1 MALGQHKRAVG
12 AFSNYRDTEL
22 ALMELQSTGFPMN
35 KVSVVG
41 ENLDRSEIAGASTGT
56 GTGTGKGTDDKVG
69 GGAKAG
75 ATAGVVTGGLIGL
88 LGSIGALAIPGV
100 GPVMA
105 GGAIAT
111 LLADTVIGGAIGA
124 AAGGLVGGLV
134 GLGVPEEKAK
144 AYNDRVSRGEYLVF
158 IEGTDAELATAEGI
172 MSVRGIQDWGIYDV
186 PADTGR
192 RASGRQ
198 KRAVGV
204 FSTRRETEHA
214 LGELRTAGFDMDR
227 VSVIAKDAESKGDIA
242 GIDVHGSADN
252 KSDEGATKGALTGGT
267 LGGLTG
273 LLVGLGLVAIPGI
286 GPIMLAGASA
296 TAIATTLAGTALG
309 AAAGGLIGALV
320 GMGIPE
326 EEARA
331 YNDRVARGDYL
342 VLVDG
347 SEAEVAKAETILSR
361 GGIQHWN
368 TYDYNNPSVDSA
380 RADYGAPGTPGV
392 DTTAGVYDPTYG
404 TTGRPLI

>member
-35 KVSVVG
+35 KVSVVA
-41 ENLDRSEIAGASTGT
+41 EKLDNSEIAGASA
-56 GTGTGKGTDDKVG
+56 GKSTDEKVG

-111 LLADTVIGGAIGA
+111 LLADTVVGGAIGA

-134 GLGVPEEKAK
+134 GLGVPEDKAK

-158 IEGTDAELATAEGI
+158 VEGTDAELATAEGI

-192 RASGRQ
+192 RASGRH

-214 LGELRTAGFDMDR
+214 LGELRTAGFDMNR
-227 VSVIAKDAESKGDIA
+227 VSVIAKDADSKGDIA
-242 GIDVHGSADN
+242 GIDVHDSTDN

-326 EEARA
+326 EEAKV

-347 SEAEVAKAETILSR
+347 SEAEVAQAESILSR

-368 TYDYNNPSVDSA
+368 TYDYNPSVDTA

-392 DTTAGVYDPTYG
+392 DTTPGIYDPNQG
-404 TTGRPLI
+404 LTGNRRV

>member
-12 AFSNYRDTEL
+12 SFSNYRDTEL
-22 ALMELQSTGFPMN
+22 ALMELQSSGFPMN

-41 ENLDRSEIAGASTGT
+41 ENLDRSEIAGATAGKST
-56 GTGTGKGTDDKVG
+56 DEKVG
-69 GGAKAG
+69 GGVKAG

-111 LLADTVIGGAIGA
+111 LLADTVVGGAIGA

-134 GLGVPEEKAK
+134 GLGVPEAK
-144 AYNDRVSRGEYLVF
+144 AQVYNDRLSRGEYLVF
-158 IEGTDAELATAEGI
+158 VEGTDAELATAEGI

-186 PADTGR
+186 PTDTGR
-192 RASGRQ
+192 RSMGRH

-214 LGELRTAGFDMDR
+214 LGELRTGGFDMDR
-227 VSVIAKDAESKGDIA
+227 VSVIAKDGDSKGDIA
-242 GIDVHGSADN
+242 GIDVHDSADN
-252 KSDEGATKGALTGGT
+252 KADEGATKGALTGGT

-309 AAAGGLIGALV
+309 AAAGSLIGALV
-320 GMGIPE
+320 GLGIPE

-347 SEAEVAKAETILSR
+347 SEAEVAKAGAVLSR
-361 GGIQHWN
+361 GGIQDWN
-368 TYDYNNPSVDSA
+368 TYDSPSVDTA
-380 RADYGAPGTPGV
+380 RADYGTPGTPGA
-392 DTTAGVYDPTYG
+392 DTTPGIYDPNQG
-404 TTGRPLI
+404 VAGKRRV

>member
-22 ALMELQSTGFPMN
+22 ALTELQSSGFPMN

-41 ENLDRSEIAGASTGT
+41 ENLDRSEIAGASA
-56 GTGTGKGTDDKVG
+56 GKSTDDKVG

-75 ATAGVVTGGLIGL
+75 ATAGAVTGGLIGL

-111 LLADTVIGGAIGA
+111 LLADTVVGGAIGA

-134 GLGVPEEKAK
+134 GLGVPESKAK
-144 AYNDRVSRGEYLVF
+144 VYSDRVSRGEYLVF
-158 IEGTDAELATAEGI
+158 VEGTDSDIATAERI
-172 MSVRGIQDWGIYDV
+172 LSVRGIQDWGIYDV

-192 RASGRQ
+192 RASGHH

-214 LGELRTAGFDMDR
+214 LSELRAAGFDMER
-227 VSVIAKDAESKGDIA
+227 VSVIAKDADSKGEIA
-242 GIDVHGSADN
+242 GLDVQESADN
-252 KSDEGATKGALTGGT
+252 KADEGATKGALTGGT

-309 AAAGGLIGALV
+309 AAAGSLIGALV
-320 GMGIPE
+320 GLGIPE
-326 EEARA
+326 EEAKA
-331 YNDRVARGDYL
+331 YNERVARGDYL
-342 VLVDG
+342 VLLDG
-347 SEAEVAKAETILSR
+347 SEAEVARAETILSR

-368 TYDYNNPSVDSA
+368 TYDYPSVDSA

-392 DTTAGVYDPTYG
+392 DTTAAIYDPNQGVT
-404 TTGRPLI
+404 RHPLI

>member
-41 ENLDRSEIAGASTGT
+41 ENLDRSQIAGASTGT

-134 GLGVPEEKAK
+134 GLGVPEAKAK

-158 IEGTDAELATAEGI
+158 VEGTDAELATAEGI
-172 MSVRGIQDWGIYDV
+172 MTVRGIQDWGIYDV
-186 PADTGR
+186 PTDTGR

-214 LGELRTAGFDMDR
+214 LGELRTAGFDMNR
-227 VSVIAKDAESKGDIA
+227 VSVIAKDAESKGEIA
-242 GIDVHGSADN
+242 GIDVHDSADN

-331 YNDRVARGDYL
+331 YNDRVAKGDYL

-347 SEAEVAKAETILSR
+347 SEAEVARAETILSR

-368 TYDYNNPSVDSA
+368 TYDYNPSVDTA

-392 DTTAGVYDPTYG
+392 DTTPGIYDPNQG
-404 TTGRPLI
+404 VTGNRRV

>member
-12 AFSNYRDTEL
+12 SFSNYRDTEL
-22 ALMELQSTGFPMN
+22 ALMELQSSGFPMN

-41 ENLDRSEIAGASTGT
+41 ENLDRSEIAGATAGKST
-56 GTGTGKGTDDKVG
+56 DEKVG

-111 LLADTVIGGAIGA
+111 LLADTVVGGAIGA

-134 GLGVPEEKAK
+134 GLGVPEAQAK
-144 AYNDRVSRGEYLVF
+144 VYGDRLSRGEYLVF
-158 IEGTDAELATAEGI
+158 VEGTDAELATAEGI

-192 RASGRQ
+192 RSMARQ

-214 LGELRTAGFDMDR
+214 LGELRTGGFDMDR
-227 VSVIAKDAESKGDIA
+227 VSVIAKDGDSKGDIA
-242 GIDVHGSADN
+242 GIDVHDSADN
-252 KSDEGATKGALTGGT
+252 KADEGATKGALTGGT

-309 AAAGGLIGALV
+309 AAAGSLIGALV
-320 GMGIPE
+320 GLGIPE

-347 SEAEVAKAETILSR
+347 SEAEVAQAGAVLSR
-361 GGIQHWN
+361 GGIQDWN
-368 TYDYNNPSVDSA
+368 TYDSPSVDTA
-380 RADYGAPGTPGV
+380 QADYGTPGSPGA
-392 DTTAGVYDPTYG
+392 DTTPGIYDPNQG
-404 TTGRPLI
+404 VAGKRRV

>member
-41 ENLDRSEIAGASTGT
+41 ENLDRNEIAGATA
-56 GTGTGKGTDDKVG
+56 GKGTDEKVG

-75 ATAGVVTGGLIGL
+75 ATAGAVTGGLIGL

-111 LLADTVIGGAIGA
+111 LLADTVVGGAIGA

-134 GLGVPEEKAK
+134 GLGVPEAKAK
-144 AYNDRVSRGEYLVF
+144 VYNDRVSRGEYLVF
-158 IEGTDAELATAEGI
+158 VEGTDAELATAEGI

-214 LGELRTAGFDMDR
+214 LGELRNAGFDMNR
-227 VSVIAKDAESKGDIA
+227 VSVIAKDADSKGDIA
-242 GIDVHGSADN
+242 GIDVHDSADN

-326 EEARA
+326 EEAKV

-347 SEAEVAKAETILSR
+347 SETEVAQAESILSR

-368 TYDYNNPSVDSA
+368 TYDYPSVDSA

-392 DTTAGVYDPTYG
+392 DTTADIYDPNQG
-404 TTGRPLI
+404 VTGHRRV

>member
-35 KVSVVG
+35 KVSVVA
-41 ENLDRSEIAGASTGT
+41 EKLDNSEIAGASA
-56 GTGTGKGTDDKVG
+56 GKSTDEKVG

-111 LLADTVIGGAIGA
+111 LLADTVVGGAIGA

-134 GLGVPEEKAK
+134 GLGVPEDKAK

-158 IEGTDAELATAEGI
+158 VEGTDAELATAEGI

-204 FSTRRETEHA
+204 FSSRHETEHA
-214 LGELRTAGFDMDR
+214 LGELRTAGFDMNR
-227 VSVIAKDAESKGDIA
+227 VSVIAKDADSKGDIA
-242 GIDVHGSADN
+242 GIDVHDSTDN
-252 KSDEGATKGALTGGT
+252 KADEGATKGALTGGT

-326 EEARA
+326 EEAKV

-347 SEAEVAKAETILSR
+347 SEAEVAKAESILSR

-368 TYDYNNPSVDSA
+368 TYDYNPSVDSA
-380 RADYGAPGTPGV
+380 RADYGAPGTPG
-392 DTTAGVYDPTYG
+392 
-404 TTGRPLI
+404 

>member
-12 AFSNYRDTEL
+12 SFSNYRDTEL
-22 ALMELQSTGFPMN
+22 ALLELQSTGFPMN

-41 ENLDRSEIAGASTGT
+41 ENLDRSEIAGATAGKST
-56 GTGTGKGTDDKVG
+56 DEKVG
-69 GGAKAG
+69 GGVKAG

-111 LLADTVIGGAIGA
+111 LLADTVVGGAIGA

-134 GLGVPEEKAK
+134 GLGVPEAK
-144 AYNDRVSRGEYLVF
+144 AQVYNDRLSRGEYLVF
-158 IEGTDAELATAEGI
+158 VEGTDAELATAEGI

-186 PADTGR
+186 PTDTGR
-192 RASGRQ
+192 RSMGRH

-214 LGELRTAGFDMDR
+214 LGELRTGGFDMDR
-227 VSVIAKDAESKGDIA
+227 VSVIAKDGDSKGDIA
-242 GIDVHGSADN
+242 GIDVHDSADN
-252 KSDEGATKGALTGGT
+252 KADEGATKGALTGGT

-309 AAAGGLIGALV
+309 AAAGSLIGALV
-320 GMGIPE
+320 GLGIPE

-347 SEAEVAKAETILSR
+347 SEAEVAKAGAVLSR
-361 GGIQHWN
+361 GGIQDWN
-368 TYDYNNPSVDSA
+368 TYDSPSVDTA
-380 RADYGAPGTPGV
+380 RADYGTPGTPGA
-392 DTTAGVYDPTYG
+392 DTTPGIYDPNQG
-404 TTGRPLI
+404 VAGKRRV

>member
-22 ALMELQSTGFPMN
+22 ALIELQSTGFPMN

-41 ENLDRSEIAGASTGT
+41 ENLDNSEIAGASA
-56 GTGTGKGTDDKVG
+56 GKGTDEKVG

-105 GGAIAT
+105 GGALAT
-111 LLADTVIGGAIGA
+111 LLADTAIGGAIGA
-124 AAGGLVGGLV
+124 ATGGLLGGLV

-144 AYNDRVSRGEYLVF
+144 AYNDRVSRGEYLVVV
-158 IEGTDAELATAEGI
+158 EGTDADLATAQGI
-172 MSVRGIQDWGIYDV
+172 MSVRGIHDWAIYDV

-192 RASGRQ
+192 RDSARH

-227 VSVIAKDAESKGDIA
+227 VSVIAKDADSKGEIA
-242 GIDVHGSADN
+242 GLDVQESADN
-252 KSDEGATKGALTGGT
+252 KADEGATKGALTGGT

-309 AAAGGLIGALV
+309 AAAGSLIGALV

-326 EEARA
+326 EEAKA

-342 VLVDG
+342 VLLDG

-368 TYDYNNPSVDSA
+368 TYDYPSADTS

-392 DTTAGVYDPTYG
+392 DTTADIYDPTHG
-404 TTGRPLI
+404 VTPRPMI

>member
-1 MALGQHKRAVG
+1 MSLGQHKRAVG

-22 ALMELQSTGFPMN
+22 ALIELQSTGFPMN

-41 ENLDRSEIAGASTGT
+41 ENLDRGDIAGATAGKST
-56 GTGTGKGTDDKVG
+56 DEKVG

-111 LLADTVIGGAIGA
+111 LLADTVVGGAIGA

-134 GLGVPEEKAK
+134 GLGVPEAKAK

-158 IEGTDAELATAEGI
+158 VEGTDAELATAEGI

-192 RASGRQ
+192 RAGGHQ

-214 LGELRTAGFDMDR
+214 LGELRTTGFDMNR
-227 VSVIAKDAESKGDIA
+227 VSVIAKDADSKGDIA
-242 GIDVHGSADN
+242 GIDVHDSADN

-347 SEAEVAKAETILSR
+347 SETEVAQAESILSR

-368 TYDYNNPSVDSA
+368 TYDYPSVDSA

-392 DTTAGVYDPTYG
+392 DTTADIYDPNQG
-404 TTGRPLI
+404 VTGHRRV

>member
-41 ENLDRSEIAGASTGT
+41 ENLDRSGIAGAN
-56 GTGTGKGTDDKVG
+56 TGTGKGTDDKVG

-105 GGAIAT
+105 GGALAT
-111 LLADTVIGGAIGA
+111 LLADMVVGGAIGA

-134 GLGVPEEKAK
+134 GLGVPEAKAK

-158 IEGTDAELATAEGI
+158 VEGTDAELATAEGI

-214 LGELRTAGFDMDR
+214 LGELRTAGFDMNR
-227 VSVIAKDAESKGDIA
+227 VSVIAKDADSKGDIA
-242 GIDVHGSADN
+242 GIDVHDSTDN
-252 KSDEGATKGALTGGT
+252 KSDEGVTKGALTGGT

-347 SEAEVAKAETILSR
+347 SEAEVARAETILSR

-368 TYDYNNPSVDSA
+368 TYDHPSVDSA

-392 DTTAGVYDPTYG
+392 DTTAGIYDPTRG
-404 TTGRPLI
+404 TSGRPLI

>member
-22 ALMELQSTGFPMN
+22 ALIELQSTGFPMN

-41 ENLDRSEIAGASTGT
+41 ENLDNSEIAGASA
-56 GTGTGKGTDDKVG
+56 GKGTDEKVG

-105 GGAIAT
+105 GGALAT
-111 LLADTVIGGAIGA
+111 LLADTAIGGAIGA
-124 AAGGLVGGLV
+124 ATGGLLGGLV
-134 GLGVPEEKAK
+134 GLGVPEGKAK
-144 AYNDRVSRGEYLVF
+144 AYSDRVSRGEYLVVV
-158 IEGTDAELATAEGI
+158 EGTDADLATAQGI
-172 MSVRGIQDWGIYDV
+172 MSVRGIHDWAIYDV

-192 RASGRQ
+192 RDSARH

-227 VSVIAKDAESKGDIA
+227 VSVIAKDADSKGEIA
-242 GIDVHGSADN
+242 GLDVQDSADN
-252 KSDEGATKGALTGGT
+252 KADEGATKGALTGGT

-326 EEARA
+326 EQAKA

-347 SEAEVAKAETILSR
+347 SEAEVARAETILSR

-368 TYDYNNPSVDSA
+368 TYDYNPSVDSA

-392 DTTAGVYDPTYG
+392 DTTAGIYDPTHG
-404 TTGRPLI
+404 TSGRPLI

>member
-1 MALGQHKRAVG
+1 
-12 AFSNYRDTEL
+12 
-22 ALMELQSTGFPMN
+22 
-35 KVSVVG
+35 
-41 ENLDRSEIAGASTGT
+41 
-56 GTGTGKGTDDKVG
+56 
-69 GGAKAG
+69 G

-111 LLADTVIGGAIGA
+111 LLADTVVGGAIGA

-134 GLGVPEEKAK
+134 GLGVPEAK
-144 AYNDRVSRGEYLVF
+144 AQVYNDRLSRGEYLVF
-158 IEGTDAELATAEGI
+158 VEGTDAELATAEGI

-186 PADTGR
+186 PTDTGR
-192 RASGRQ
+192 RSMGRH

-214 LGELRTAGFDMDR
+214 LGELRTGGFDMDR
-227 VSVIAKDAESKGDIA
+227 VSVIAKDGDSKGDIA
-242 GIDVHGSADN
+242 GIDVHDSADN
-252 KSDEGATKGALTGGT
+252 KADEGATKGALTGGT

-309 AAAGGLIGALV
+309 AAAGSLIGALV
-320 GMGIPE
+320 GLGIPE

-347 SEAEVAKAETILSR
+347 SEAEVAKAGAVLSR
-361 GGIQHWN
+361 GGIQDWN
-368 TYDYNNPSVDSA
+368 TYDSPSVDTA
-380 RADYGAPGTPGV
+380 RADYGTPGTPGA
-392 DTTAGVYDPTYG
+392 DTTPGIYDPNQG
-404 TTGRPLI
+404 VAGKRRV

>member
-22 ALMELQSTGFPMN
+22 ALLELQSSGFPMN

-41 ENLDRSEIAGASTGT
+41 ENLDRSDIAGASA
-56 GTGTGKGTDDKVG
+56 GKGTDEKVG

-75 ATAGVVTGGLIGL
+75 ATAGAVTGGLIGL

-111 LLADTVIGGAIGA
+111 LLADTVVGGAIGA

-134 GLGVPEEKAK
+134 GLGVPEAKAK
-144 AYNDRVSRGEYLVF
+144 VYNDRVSRGEYLVF
-158 IEGTDAELATAEGI
+158 VEGTDAELATAEGI
-172 MSVRGIQDWGIYDV
+172 LSVRGIQDWGIYDV

-192 RASGRQ
+192 RASGRH

-214 LGELRTAGFDMDR
+214 LGELRTAGFDMNR
-227 VSVIAKDAESKGDIA
+227 VSVIAKDADSKGDIA
-242 GIDVHGSADN
+242 GIDVHDSTDN
-252 KSDEGATKGALTGGT
+252 KADEGATKGALTGGT

-309 AAAGGLIGALV
+309 AAAGSLIGALV

-326 EEARA
+326 EQAKV

-368 TYDYNNPSVDSA
+368 TYDYTPSVDSA

-392 DTTAGVYDPTYG
+392 DTTPGIYDPNQG
-404 TTGRPLI
+404 VTGRSLI

>member
-22 ALMELQSTGFPMN
+22 ALLELQSSGFPMN

-41 ENLDRSEIAGASTGT
+41 ENLDRSDIAGASA
-56 GTGTGKGTDDKVG
+56 GKGTDEKVG

-75 ATAGVVTGGLIGL
+75 ATAGAVTGGLIGL

-111 LLADTVIGGAIGA
+111 LLADTVVGGAIGA

-134 GLGVPEEKAK
+134 GLGVPEAKAK
-144 AYNDRVSRGEYLVF
+144 VYNDRVSRGEYLVF
-158 IEGTDAELATAEGI
+158 VEGTDAELATAEGI
-172 MSVRGIQDWGIYDV
+172 LSVRGIQDWGIYDV

-214 LGELRTAGFDMDR
+214 LGELRTAGFDMNR
-227 VSVIAKDAESKGDIA
+227 VSVIAKDADSKGDIA
-242 GIDVHGSADN
+242 GIDVHDSTDN
-252 KSDEGATKGALTGGT
+252 KADEGATKGALTGGT

-320 GMGIPE
+320 GLGIPE
-326 EEARA
+326 EQAKV

-368 TYDYNNPSVDSA
+368 TYDYTPSVDSA

-392 DTTAGVYDPTYG
+392 DTTPGIYDPNQG
-404 TTGRPLI
+404 VTGRSLI

>member
-41 ENLDRSEIAGASTGT
+41 ENLDRSDIAGATA
-56 GTGTGKGTDDKVG
+56 GKGTDDKVG

-111 LLADTVIGGAIGA
+111 LLADTVVGGAIGA

-134 GLGVPEEKAK
+134 GLGIPEEKAK
-144 AYNDRVSRGEYLVF
+144 VYSDRVSRGEYLVF
-158 IEGTDAELATAEGI
+158 VEGTDAELATAEGI

-204 FSTRRETEHA
+204 FSTRRETEQA
-214 LGELRTAGFDMDR
+214 LGELRTAGFDMNR
-227 VSVIAKDAESKGDIA
+227 VSVIAKDADSKGDIA
-242 GIDVHGSADN
+242 GIDVHDSADN
-252 KSDEGATKGALTGGT
+252 KADEGATKGALTGGT

-309 AAAGGLIGALV
+309 AAAGSLIGALV

-326 EEARA
+326 EEAKA
-331 YNDRVARGDYL
+331 YSDRVARGDYL

-368 TYDYNNPSVDSA
+368 TYDHPSVDSA

-392 DTTAGVYDPTYG
+392 DTTAGVYDPTHG

>member
-1 MALGQHKRAVG
+1 MALGQNKRAVG
-12 AFSNYRDTEL
+12 SFANYRDTEL
-22 ALMELQSTGFPMN
+22 ALMELQSSGFPMN

-41 ENLDRSEIAGASTGT
+41 ENLDNSEIAGATAGKST
-56 GTGTGKGTDDKVG
+56 DEKVG

-111 LLADTVIGGAIGA
+111 LLADTAVGGAIGA
-124 AAGGLVGGLV
+124 AAGSLVGGLV
-134 GLGVPEEKAK
+134 GLGVPEAKAK
-144 AYNDRVSRGEYLVF
+144 VYSDRLSRGEYLVF
-158 IEGTDAELATAEGI
+158 VEGTDAELATAQGI

-186 PADTGR
+186 PTDTGR
-192 RASGRQ
+192 KALARD

-227 VSVIAKDAESKGDIA
+227 VSVIAKDADSKGDIA
-242 GIDVHGSADN
+242 GIDVKESADN
-252 KSDEGATKGALTGGT
+252 KADEGATKGALTGGT

-309 AAAGGLIGALV
+309 AAAGSLLGALV
-320 GMGIPE
+320 GLGIPE
-326 EEARA
+326 EEAKA
-331 YNDRVARGDYL
+331 YSDRVERGDYL
-342 VLVDG
+342 VLLDG

-361 GGIQHWN
+361 GGIQHWSI
-368 TYDYNNPSVDSA
+368 YDSPAVDTD
-380 RADYGAPGTPGV
+380 RADYGAPGTGGV
-392 DTTAGVYDPTYG
+392 DTTAGIYDPNQG
-404 TTGRPLI
+404 VTGNRRV

>member
-1 MALGQHKRAVG
+1 MALGQNKRAVG
-12 AFSNYRDTEL
+12 SFANYRDTEL
-22 ALMELQSTGFPMN
+22 ALMELESTGFPMN

-41 ENLDRSEIAGASTGT
+41 ENLDRSDIAGATAGKST
-56 GTGTGKGTDDKVG
+56 DEKVG

-111 LLADTVIGGAIGA
+111 LLADTAVGGAIGA
-124 AAGGLVGGLV
+124 AAGGLTGGLI
-134 GLGVPEEKAK
+134 GLGVPEDQAK
-144 AYNDRVSRGEYLVF
+144 VYNDRLSRGEYLVF
-158 IEGTDAELATAEGI
+158 VEGTDAELATAEGI
-172 MSVRGIQDWGIYDV
+172 MSVRGIQDWAIYDV

-192 RASGRQ
+192 RASARE

-227 VSVIAKDAESKGDIA
+227 VSVIGKDADSKGDIA
-242 GIDVHGSADN
+242 GIDVQESADN
-252 KSDEGATKGALTGGT
+252 KADEGATKGALTGGT

-273 LLVGLGLVAIPGI
+273 LLVGLGTLAIPGI
-286 GPIMLAGASA
+286 GPIMLAGAAA
-296 TAIATTLAGTALG
+296 TTIATTLAGTALG
-309 AAAGGLIGALV
+309 AAAGSLLGALV
-320 GMGIPE
+320 GLGIPE
-326 EEARA
+326 DEARA
-331 YNDRVARGDYL
+331 YSDRVERGDYL

-361 GGIQHWN
+361 GGIQHWSI
-368 TYDYNNPSVDSA
+368 YDSPAVDTDRDPYRASGTPSVDS
-380 RADYGAPGTPGV
+380 
-392 DTTAGVYDPTYG
+392 TAGIYDPNQG
-404 TTGRPLI
+404 VTGNRRV

>member
-12 AFSNYRDTEL
+12 AFSTYRDTEL
-22 ALMELQSTGFPMN
+22 ALKELQSTGFPMN

-41 ENLDRSEIAGASTGT
+41 ENLDRNEIAGATA
-56 GTGTGKGTDDKVG
+56 GKGTDEKVG

-75 ATAGVVTGGLIGL
+75 ATAGAVTGGLIGL

-111 LLADTVIGGAIGA
+111 LLADTVVGGAIGA

-144 AYNDRVSRGEYLVF
+144 VYNDRVSRGEYLVF
-158 IEGTDAELATAEGI
+158 VEGTDAELATAEGI

-214 LGELRTAGFDMDR
+214 LGELRTAGFDMNR
-227 VSVIAKDAESKGDIA
+227 VSVIAKDADSKGDIA
-242 GIDVHGSADN
+242 GIDVHDSADN

-347 SEAEVAKAETILSR
+347 SETEVAQAESILSR

-368 TYDYNNPSVDSA
+368 TYDYPSVDTS

-392 DTTAGVYDPTYG
+392 DTTADIYDPNQG
-404 TTGRPLI
+404 ITGHRRI

>member
-22 ALMELQSTGFPMN
+22 ALMELQSSGFPMN

-41 ENLDRSEIAGASTGT
+41 ENLDRNEIAGASA
-56 GTGTGKGTDDKVG
+56 GKGTDEKVG

-75 ATAGVVTGGLIGL
+75 ATAGAVTGGLIGL

-111 LLADTVIGGAIGA
+111 LLADTVVGGAIGA

-134 GLGVPEEKAK
+134 GLGVPEAKAK
-144 AYNDRVSRGEYLVF
+144 VYNDRVSRGEYLVF
-158 IEGTDAELATAEGI
+158 VEGTDAELATAEGI
-172 MSVRGIQDWGIYDV
+172 MTVRGIQDWGIYDV

-214 LGELRTAGFDMDR
+214 LGELRTAGFDMNR

-242 GIDVHGSADN
+242 GIDVHDSADN

-347 SEAEVAKAETILSR
+347 SEAEVAQAETILSR

-368 TYDYNNPSVDSA
+368 TYDYNPSVDSA

-392 DTTAGVYDPTYG
+392 DTTADIYDPNQGVT
-404 TTGRPLI
+404 RHPRV

>member
-1 MALGQHKRAVG
+1 MALGQNKRAVG
-12 AFSNYRDTEL
+12 SFANYRDTEL
-22 ALMELQSTGFPMN
+22 ALMELQSSGFPMN

-41 ENLDRSEIAGASTGT
+41 ENLDRSEIAGATAGKST
-56 GTGTGKGTDDKVG
+56 DEKVG

-111 LLADTVIGGAIGA
+111 LLADTAVGGAIGA
-124 AAGGLVGGLV
+124 AAGGLTGGLV
-134 GLGVPEEKAK
+134 GLGVPEAK
-144 AYNDRVSRGEYLVF
+144 AQVYGDRLSRGEYLVF
-158 IEGTDAELATAEGI
+158 VEGTDAELATAEGI

-186 PADTGR
+186 PTDTR
-192 RASGRQ
+192 RKASARD

-214 LGELRTAGFDMDR
+214 LGELRAGGFDMDR
-227 VSVIAKDAESKGDIA
+227 VSVIAKDADSKGEIA
-242 GIDVHGSADN
+242 GIDVQDSADN
-252 KSDEGATKGALTGGT
+252 KADEGATKGALTGGT

-309 AAAGGLIGALV
+309 AAAGSLLGALV
-320 GMGIPE
+320 GLGIPE
-326 EEARA
+326 EEAKA
-331 YNDRVARGDYL
+331 YSDRVERGDYL
-342 VLVDG
+342 VVLDG

-361 GGIQHWN
+361 GGIQHWS
-368 TYDYNNPSVDSA
+368 TYDSTSSADSA
-380 RADYGAPGTPGV
+380 RADYRAPGTPGV
-392 DTTAGVYDPTYG
+392 DTTAGIYDPNQG
-404 TTGRPLI
+404 VTGKRRV

>member
-41 ENLDRSEIAGASTGT
+41 EKLDNSEIAGASA
-56 GTGTGKGTDDKVG
+56 GKGTDEKVG
-69 GGAKAG
+69 GGVKAG

-105 GGAIAT
+105 GGALAT
-111 LLADTVIGGAIGA
+111 LLADTVVGGAIGA

-134 GLGVPEEKAK
+134 GLGVPEGKAK
-144 AYNDRVSRGEYLVF
+144 AYSDRVSRGEYLVF
-158 IEGTDAELATAEGI
+158 VEGTDSELATAEGI
-172 MSVRGIQDWGIYDV
+172 MTVRGIQDWGIYDV

-192 RASGRQ
+192 KASAHH

-214 LGELRTAGFDMDR
+214 LGELRAAGFDMDR
-227 VSVIAKDAESKGDIA
+227 VSVIAKDSDSKGDIA
-242 GIDVHGSADN
+242 GIDVQESADN
-252 KSDEGATKGALTGGT
+252 KADEGATKGALTGGT

-309 AAAGGLIGALV
+309 AAAGSLIGALV
-320 GMGIPE
+320 GLGIPE
-326 EEARA
+326 EEAKA

-342 VLVDG
+342 ILLDG

-368 TYDYNNPSVDSA
+368 TYDYNPSVDSA

-392 DTTAGVYDPTYG
+392 DTTAGIYDPTRG

>member
-12 AFSNYRDTEL
+12 VFSNYRDTEL
-22 ALMELQSTGFPMN
+22 ALMELQSAGFPMN

-41 ENLDRSEIAGASTGT
+41 ENLDRGEIAGAGTSKST
-56 GTGTGKGTDDKVG
+56 DEKVG

-100 GPVMA
+100 GPIMA
-105 GGAIAT
+105 GGALAT
-111 LLADTVIGGAIGA
+111 LLADTAVGGAIGA

-134 GLGVPEEKAK
+134 GLGVPENKAQ
-144 AYNDRVSRGEYLVF
+144 AYNDRISRGEYLVF
-158 IEGTDAELATAEGI
+158 VEGTDAEIATAEGI
-172 MSVRGIQDWGIYDV
+172 FSVRGIQDWGIYDV

-192 RASGRQ
+192 RASARH

-204 FSTRRETEHA
+204 FSTRRETEQA
-214 LGELRTAGFDMDR
+214 LTELRTGGFDMER
-227 VSVIAKDAESKGDIA
+227 VSVIAKDSDSKGEIA
-242 GIDVHGSADN
+242 GIDVKESADN
-252 KSDEGATKGALTGGT
+252 KADEGATKGALTGGT

-309 AAAGGLIGALV
+309 ATAGGLIGALA
-320 GMGIPE
+320 GLGIPE
-326 EEARA
+326 EEAKA
-331 YNDRVARGDYL
+331 YSDRVARGDYL
-342 VLVDG
+342 VLLDG

-361 GGIQHWN
+361 GGIQNWG
-368 TYDYNNPSVDSA
+368 TYDYPSVDTDRTSY
-380 RADYGAPGTPGV
+380 DTPGASGV
-392 DTTAGVYDPTYG
+392 DTTADIYDPNQG
-404 TTGRPLI
+404 VTGRRRV

>member
-41 ENLDRSEIAGASTGT
+41 EKLDNNEIAGATA
-56 GTGTGKGTDDKVG
+56 GKGTDDKVG

-111 LLADTVIGGAIGA
+111 LLADTVVGGAIGA

-134 GLGVPEEKAK
+134 GLGVPEAKAK
-144 AYNDRVSRGEYLVF
+144 VYNDRVSRGEYLVF
-158 IEGTDAELATAEGI
+158 VEGTDAELATAEGI

-214 LGELRTAGFDMDR
+214 LGELRTAGFDMNR
-227 VSVIAKDAESKGDIA
+227 VSVIAKDADSKGDIA
-242 GIDVHGSADN
+242 GIDVHDSTDN
-252 KSDEGATKGALTGGT
+252 KADEGATKGALTGGT

-326 EEARA
+326 EEAKV

-347 SEAEVAKAETILSR
+347 SEAEVAQAESILSR

-368 TYDYNNPSVDSA
+368 TYDYNPSVDTA

-392 DTTAGVYDPTYG
+392 DTTPGIYDPNQG
-404 TTGRPLI
+404 LTGNRRV

>member
-1 MALGQHKRAVG
+1 
-12 AFSNYRDTEL
+12 
-22 ALMELQSTGFPMN
+22 
-35 KVSVVG
+35 
-41 ENLDRSEIAGASTGT
+41 
-56 GTGTGKGTDDKVG
+56 
-69 GGAKAG
+69 
-75 ATAGVVTGGLIGL
+75 VTGGLIGL

-111 LLADTVIGGAIGA
+111 LLADTVVGGAIGA
-124 AAGGLVGGLV
+124 AAGGLTGGLI
-134 GLGVPEEKAK
+134 GLGVPEGKAK
-144 AYNDRVSRGEYLVF
+144 GYSDRVSRGEYLVF
-158 IEGTDAELATAEGI
+158 VEGTDADLATAQGI
-172 MSVRGIQDWGIYDV
+172 MSVRGIHDWSIYDV

-192 RASGRQ
+192 RDSARH

-227 VSVIAKDAESKGDIA
+227 VSVIAKDADSKGEIA
-242 GIDVHGSADN
+242 GLDVQESADN
-252 KSDEGATKGALTGGT
+252 KADEGATKGALTGGT

-309 AAAGGLIGALV
+309 AAAGSLIGALV

-326 EEARA
+326 EEAKA

-342 VLVDG
+342 VLLDG

-368 TYDYNNPSVDSA
+368 TYDYPSVDTS

-392 DTTAGVYDPTYG
+392 DTTADIYDPNQGVTP
-404 TTGRPLI
+404 RPMI